1 MPEEIPDLYEAL
13 SVQRWADQSL
23 IEAQYRRK
31 RDAYVQANQDTEE
44 LESAYAILSEPES
57 RGEYDEL
64 LFDQEANAFEAEQ
77 LAEGSWG
84 NLPGGRSSDWSIRK
98 VISWVFSAFILMSI
112 ASRLCES
119 IIG

>member
-1 MPEEIPDLYEAL
+1 MPEEIPDLYKVL

-31 RDAYVQANQDTEE
+31 YEAYVEASQDTEE

-64 LFDQEANAFEAEQ
+64 LFGKEANMFESEQ
-77 LAEGSWG
+77 REEENWESLPEG
-84 NLPGGRSSDWSIRK
+84 RRRDWSIRK
-98 VISWVFSAFILMSI
+98 IISWVFSAFILMSI
-112 ASRLCES
+112 TSSLCES

>member
-1 MPEEIPDLYEAL
+1 MSNQPNL
-13 SVQRWADQSL
+13 SVLVVAH
-23 IEAQYRRK
+23 
-31 RDAYVQANQDTEE
+31 N
-44 LESAYAILSEPES
+44 
-57 RGEYDEL
+57 
-64 LFDQEANAFEAEQ
+64 EAEQ